1 VELDSNTC
9 HCGFEI
15 LDFLAPDGESQLTKF
30 LHLEL
35 SSVSDS
41 MQALRNLDDPEL
53 QRLSLLSGVS
63 RLLNSKLGYT
73 ESLTRVIEVM
83 KESVGAER
91 GLLLL
96 DRGGS
101 RPCVEVAIGPE
112 ALSQRGLAY
121 SETLVREVLEKGRP
135 VLSLDVR
142 KDQTLGTVASL
153 KILGTVC
160 VLCVPLRSGTR
171 NFGLIYLDSSVA
183 KGIFTESDLMLTTII
198 ADLSAAAIERSHYFN
213 QVVQS
218 EKMAALGT
226 LVAGLAHELLSP
238 LGAIKTLG
246 ECWKSEET
254 EPDDPDLMLEQAERC
269 VAMVKDLLVLSR
281 GGNVAFGPVNLYDV
295 LRTVESLVSPD
306 LKTKGLK
313 LTLDCPDD
321 LPDIMGNEKQLVQ
334 VFLNLAVN
342 AISILSKGGAITI
355 LAAPDGA
362 LIRVSV
368 MDNGEGIPAEN
379 LNRIFDPFV
388 TTRADG
394 HGLGL
399 SIIQRLVQDHQGLVY
414 AQNRPEGGAVFTVE
428 LPVDSE
434 TVATTETIS

>member
-1 VELDSNTC
+1 
-9 HCGFEI
+9 
-15 LDFLAPDGESQLTKF
+15 
-30 LHLEL
+30 
-35 SSVSDS
+35 
-41 MQALRNLDDPEL
+41 
-53 QRLSLLSGVS
+53 
-63 RLLNSKLGYT
+63 
-73 ESLTRVIEVM
+73 
-83 KESVGAER
+83 
-91 GLLLL
+91 
-96 DRGGS
+96 
-101 RPCVEVAIGPE
+101 
-112 ALSQRGLAY
+112 
-121 SETLVREVLEKGRP
+121 
-135 VLSLDVR
+135 
-142 KDQTLGTVASL
+142 
-153 KILGTVC
+153 
-160 VLCVPLRSGTR
+160 
-171 NFGLIYLDSSVA
+171 
-183 KGIFTESDLMLTTII
+183 
-198 ADLSAAAIERSHYFN
+198 
-213 QVVQS
+213 
-218 EKMAALGT
+218 
-226 LVAGLAHELLSP
+226 LSP